1 MKVILIGHGM
11 VAATHVAAI
20 SESPG
25 LELMGVLGRD
35 VTRTSSFVR
44 EHCDS
49 ARIFTNIE
57 EVLDAKP
64 DFVILITPPNAREE
78 FIRPLAAARIP
89 VLMEKPVERSL
100 DQAKHIIDLCAST
113 GTHAGVVLQ
122 HRVRAA
128 SLKLKELVEIGSIGR
143 LVAAEIRVPWWRP
156 QSYYDQ
162 PGRGTYSRDGGGVM
176 INQAIHTLDLA
187 TWLLGPVARLQ
198 AHLVTTE
205 MHKMESEDW
214 ASALLEFQNGAVGT
228 MTSTVSFYPGG
239 AESLTIQG
247 TAANAHLENGVLSV
261 GYIDGRTE
269 SIGETARGTGGGAD
283 PMAFTHAWHQAV
295 IEDFAKSIETARAP
309 ICTAREALNVHAV
322 IDAMERASKSRSSVE
337 VDKI

>member
-11 VAATHVAAI
+11 VAATHVVAI
-20 SESPG
+20 SDSPG

-35 VTRTSSFVR
+35 VTRTSSFVE
-44 EHCDS
+44 EHCDG
-49 ARIFTNIE
+49 ARIFTDIE
-57 EVLDAKP
+57 QVLDAKP
-64 DFVILITPPNAREE
+64 DFVILTTPPNAREE
-78 FIRPLAAARIP
+78 FICTLAAARIP

-100 DQAKHIIDLCAST
+100 DQAKYIIDLCAST
-113 GTHAGVVLQ
+113 GTHAGVVFQ
-122 HRVRAA
+122 HRVREA
-128 SLKLKELVEIGSIGR
+128 SLKLKELVETGSIGR

-187 TWLLGPVARLQ
+187 IWILGPVARLQ
-198 AHLVTTE
+198 AHMVTTE

-214 ASALLEFQNGAVGT
+214 ASALLEFQNGAIGT

-247 TAANAHLENGVLSV
+247 TAAHAHLGNGVLSV
-261 GYIDGRTE
+261 DYIDGRTE
-269 SIGETARGTGGGAD
+269 SFGETARGTGGGAD
-283 PMAFTHAWHQAV
+283 PMAFTHGWHQAV
-295 IEDFAKSIETARAP
+295 IEDFATSIEAKRAP
-309 ICTAREALNVHAV
+309 ICTAREALIVHAV
-322 IDAMERASKSRSSVE
+322 IDGMERASKSKSSVE
-337 VDKI
+337 VDPI